1 MKIDGTSWFLCDYIN
16 KALRSPSPTMPK
28 KMPKKIARSQLKR
41 RIYDSLENHWY
52 TMIWEDEYGSSGAA
66 DLWWEET
73 IEWLENVPLE
83 KINPAIP
90 FPQPLP
96 SK

>member
-1 MKIDGTSWFLCDYIN
+1 
-16 KALRSPSPTMPK
+16 MPK

-41 RIYDSLENHWY
+41 RIYDSLENHRY
-52 TMIWEDEYGSSGAA
+52 SMVWEDEYGSSEAA